1 MSGQALLNEFSAKR
15 VIDALKRR
23 VTDLP
28 DRLWWAFGPSAK
40 QNQAALR
47 KLKDKHRGETCIIIC
62 NGPSLNKTNLGLVK
76 DMQSICM
83 NRSYLM
89 FDQWGFTPTYFAAT
103 AQHVIEQ
110 FVDDI
115 RQLPMPKFVNA
126 TYRSLFKSD
135 AGTYYVRIPP
145 RLVQKFGPDLTQPIS
160 SGGTVTYAS
169 LQIAYYLGF
178 TKVIIIGMDHRFSAK
193 GTPNE
198 TEVRKSEVDSDH
210 MHPNYFPKGTKWEL
224 PDLRRSEIAYEFARK
239 AYEADGRMVIDA
251 TVDGGCTIFEKMSL
265 EEALAR

>member
-1 MSGQALLNEFSAKR
+1 MAIATLMRELSVKR
-15 VIDALKRR
+15 VADALKRR
-23 VTDLP
+23 ITDLR
-28 DRLWWAFGPSAK
+28 DRLWWRSSLTAK
-40 QNQAALR
+40 RNQAALR
-47 KLKDKHRGETCIIIC
+47 KLRNKHRGETCVIIC
-62 NGPSLNKTNLGLVK
+62 NGPSLNRTDLSLIG
-76 DMQSICM
+76 DTPSICM

-115 RQLPMPKFVNA
+115 SRLPMPKFINA
-126 TYRSLFKSD
+126 SYHSLFADKENVFF
-135 AGTYYVRIPP
+135 VRIPP
-145 RLVQKFGPDLTQPIS
+145 RLVQRFGHDLTRPIS

-169 LQIAYYLGF
+169 LQIAYHLGF
-178 TKVIIIGMDHRFSAK
+178 TKVVIIGMDHRFSAK

-224 PDLRRSEIAYEFARK
+224 PDLRRSETAYEFARK
-239 AYEADGRMVIDA
+239 AYEADGRRIIDA
-251 TVDGGCTIFEKMSL
+251 TVEGGCMIFEKMSL
-265 EEALAR
+265 QEALAQ